1 MFSPKEVA
9 NNYLKACETKAS
21 LPFGRMLVL
30 SVLAGMFIALAG
42 LAASTASATAAGSF
56 ARLISGCVFPAGLA
70 MVMVVG
76 SELFTGNS
84 LMIMGL
90 LQGNITLSGLLRN
103 YVVVYIGNLIGSLL
117 VAAIAAFGH
126 SFSAFGGDLAQ
137 AVVNTAAAKT
147 SLSFGDAFL
156 RGVGCNFLVC
166 IAVWMANASKTAEGK
181 ILGVFFPIAAFV
193 IAGFEHCVANMYYI
207 PAGLFASAIH
217 GIPAPG
223 LTWGAFFLK
232 NLLPVTLGN
241 LVGGAILVGLPGW
254 YLYLLPE
261 RAGKRTQCHQ

>member
-9 NNYLKACETKAS
+9 QNYLNVCETKAN
-21 LPFGRMLVL
+21 LPLGRMLVL

-42 LAASTASATAAGSF
+42 LASGTASATLSGSA
-56 ARLISGCVFPAGLA
+56 ARLVSGCVFPAGLA
-70 MVMVVG
+70 MVVVAG

-84 LMIMGL
+84 LMVMGL
-90 LQGNITLSGLLRN
+90 LERRITLGALLRN
-103 YVVVYIGNLIGSLL
+103 YVVVWLGNLLGAML

-126 SFSAFGGDLAQ
+126 CFSAFGGDLAK
-137 AVVNTAAAKT
+137 AVVNTAAAKA

-181 ILGVFFPIAAFV
+181 ILAVFFPIAAFV

-207 PAGLFASAIH
+207 PAGLFAAQIH
-217 GIPAPG
+217 GIPAEG
-223 LTWGAFFLK
+223 LTWGACFLK

-241 LVGGAILVGLPGW
+241 MVGGMVLVGCAGW
-254 YLYLLPE
+254 YLYLLPD
-261 RAGKRTQCHQ
+261 RK